1 MALLALERVT
11 KRFPLVGRG
20 AAIGLTKVSLEIEP
34 GELVAVL
41 GPRASGRT
49 TLLRLAGGLELPDEG
64 RVRFDGR
71 DLARERNALLGR
83 EIGFAQAR
91 FNIARGERVV
101 EHVAL
106 AGHMQGDPL
115 TMARQRAWSSLKRVG
130 AFHCAEYQP
139 YQLDHAET
147 TRVLLAR
154 TLMSGPRLVLLDEPT
169 KGVDLLERDGI
180 LTLLR
185 SLANDGIA
193 ILMTVGESTEFAGAT
208 RALTLSDGE
217 LRGAL
222 APSQADVLP
231 LRAHGA

>member
-1 MALLALERVT
+1 MALLELERVT
-11 KRFPLVGRG
+11 KSFPLVGRG
-20 AAIGLTKVSLEIEP
+20 AALGLTDVSLEIEA

-49 TLLRLAGGLELPDEG
+49 TLLRLAGGLEAPDEG
-64 RVRFDGR
+64 SVRFDGR
-71 DLARERNALLGR
+71 EVARERNALLGR
-83 EIGFAQAR
+83 EIGFTQAR
-91 FNIARGERVV
+91 FNIARGERVI

-106 AGHMQGDPL
+106 AGHMQGDAL
-115 TMARQRAWSSLKRVG
+115 AKARQRAWESLRRVG
-130 AFHCAEYQP
+130 ASDCAEFQP

-154 TLMSGPRLVLLDEPT
+154 TLMSNPRLILLDEPT
-169 KGVDLLERDGI
+169 RGVDLLARDGI
-180 LTLLR
+180 LTLVR

-222 APSQADVLP
+222 MPSEADVLP
-231 LRAHGA
+231 LRAREA